1 MEERD
6 AGYLIGV
13 DNDWSAPY
21 AYPNQADY
29 ILASALKNMDKFV
42 TAQIAAVMDGTFAGG
57 NLLGTLENGYV
68 GLAYGSVVGDTI
80 PDELKAEIEALA
92 VQIIAG
98 EIATLPASE

>member
-42 TAQIAAVMDGTFAGG
+42 TAQIGAVMDGTFAGG

-68 GLAYGSVVGDTI
+68 GLRMVMSDWPT
-80 PDELKAEIEALA
+80 
-92 VQIIAG
+92 VQLLG
-98 EIATLPASE
+98 TQFLTS